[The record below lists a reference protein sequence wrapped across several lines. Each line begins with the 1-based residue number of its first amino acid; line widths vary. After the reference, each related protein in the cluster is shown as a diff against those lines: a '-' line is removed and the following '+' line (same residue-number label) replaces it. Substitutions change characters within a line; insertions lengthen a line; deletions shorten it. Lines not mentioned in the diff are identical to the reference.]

1 MTMRMRGMLAGLL
14 AAGMGLSGCDNGQSA
29 VETRERT
36 AGAEEAAVPETT
48 VAAGEAAP
56 APAES
61 ARWTSNRRNT
71 AQENIQRLYERN
83 GAAFGARSADD
94 YVAQAH
100 AFIAAP
106 PAGTETVRRANGDTL
121 YYQPSSNTFLVAT
134 SEGVPRTMFKPD
146 EGAAYWEQQKTRE
159 AERAEGR
166 DQARS

>member
-1 MTMRMRGMLAGLL
+1 MTTRTDWILGGLL
-14 AAGMGLSGCDNGQSA
+14 AAGLALAGCDNGQGA
-29 VETRERT
+29 VETRDR
-36 AGAEEAAVPETT
+36 AETG
-48 VAAGEAAP
+48 GEAAP
-56 APAES
+56 PAAATVDEAAARPAEA

-71 AQENIQRLYERN
+71 AEENIQRLYERN

-121 YYQPSSNTFLVAT
+121 YYQPASNTFLVAT
-134 SEGVPRTMFKPD
+134 SEGVPRTMFKPED
-146 EGAAYWEQQKTRE
+146 GAAYWEQQKARE
-159 AERAEGR
+159 TARAEDR